1 MYKTLS
7 ISAFGLFLFSNVSA
21 AKIENVHLSKNM
33 QQCVNSM
40 QLKYSPLT
48 ERIAQDK
55 LGGRTWLNPFR
66 TIDRAMAAQGE
77 IKSACMDDY
86 LRFREKA
93 LIELNTKGTIKVYGR
108 RSGTEAKD
116 RLGHFVRQ
124 PWFAWGGL

>member
-1 MYKTLS
+1 MKLLTLVLG
-7 ISAFGLFLFSNVSA
+7 IALFSTANA
-21 AKIENVHLSKNM
+21 AKIENVHLSEDM

-40 QLKYSPLT
+40 QLQFSPLT
-48 ERIAQDK
+48 ERIAQDL

-66 TIDRAMAAQGE
+66 TIDRAMSAQGE

-93 LIELNTKGTIKVYGR
+93 LIELNTKGIIKVYGR

-116 RLGHFVRQ
+116 RLGHFLRQ
-124 PWFAWGGL
+124 KEYNHGGL

>member
-1 MYKTLS
+1 MKKLLL
-7 ISAFGLFLFSNVSA
+7 SAFGLFLFSNVSA
-21 AKIENVHLSKNM
+21 AKIENIHLSKNM

-48 ERIAQDK
+48 ERIAQDL
-55 LGGRTWLNPFR
+55 LGGRVWSNPFR
-66 TIDRAMAAQGE
+66 TIDRAMMAQGD

-116 RLGHFVRQ
+116 RLGHFLRQ
-124 PWFAWGGL
+124 KEYNHGGL